1 MHSKDG
7 LEIQINLSMSGYGL
21 ISFNDGSHYEGYF
34 QKGLI
39 HGFGRFTDVDNNMYI
54 GEWVKNKKHGY
65 GQEVVKSIYMLYNRS
80 IYISRII
87 Y

>member
-34 QKGLI
+34 QEGLI
-39 HGFGRFTDVDNNMYI
+39 HGFGRFTDIDNNMYI

-65 GQEVVKSIYMLYNRS
+65 GKEVVISINKTYYRL
-80 IYISRII
+80 IYILRII
-87 Y
+87 C